1 MCSCSSGALRAS
13 CPCRVPV
20 YSDLLADHESRVARD
35 RQAAAGQVLHGK
47 VGPSS
52 SQTQSLYRMSCLRT
66 SRKLVCSSVLVHL
79 PGTFYFL
86 FEAELEFDIAGG
98 VGGGRDIWMVG

>member
-1 MCSCSSGALRAS
+1 
-13 CPCRVPV
+13 
-20 YSDLLADHESRVARD
+20 
-35 RQAAAGQVLHGK
+35 
-47 VGPSS
+47 
-52 SQTQSLYRMSCLRT
+52 
-66 SRKLVCSSVLVHL
+66 VCSSVLVHL